1 MTQDKNIFIHNIY
14 YMLSYAFLSLRQDG
28 YRNLSVESFDEI
40 YDLFA
45 MILSKG
51 IYGSKR

>member
-14 YMLSYAFLSLRQDG
+14 YMLSYAFQSLRQDG
-28 YRNLSVESFDEI
+28 YRNVSVESFDEI

-45 MILSKG
+45 MVLSKG
-51 IYGSKR
+51 IAAQLK